1 MKRKRYF
8 GKRALCILCC
18 SMVISMLSALYL
30 GWARFG
36 DHRPDWLSGDG
47 SQPEVKVDRYPT
59 EPENIIGNDR
69 LCWLKGMYDNRNWEL
84 YTSYQIRHY
93 DFSTSTA
100 VRGEIMDFG
109 RGTGASILLSDAADA
124 PYVVCAGGDAYK
136 ITAVSEE
143 GMGDTY
149 KLYLDDSRYILAVYQ
164 GNAYYIDDTNA
175 SVSYAYGEEMLPSY
189 LCRKSKDGSIQR
201 YELSTAEE
209 LFVLAPDGKFA
220 EIQKDGDRRALC
232 IRDVNGETTLVEPP
246 SEEGGAYLYF
256 GWNGTQTLYFTKYDA
271 EKKASALWRYD
282 VQSQSVYACLDR
294 QDDPIYLAPR
304 AIGFRLFPSPS
315 GDVIAYFCYN
325 SPYYSGMN
333 DPHYAALVAQSM
345 RTGEFCVLDETVQ
358 LSRSEE
364 GLGDYIEDFG
374 ISAQSADIVW
384 QKGA

>member
-1 MKRKRYF
+1 
-8 GKRALCILCC
+8 
-18 SMVISMLSALYL
+18 
-30 GWARFG
+30 
-36 DHRPDWLSGDG
+36 
-47 SQPEVKVDRYPT
+47 
-59 EPENIIGNDR
+59 
-69 LCWLKGMYDNRNWEL
+69 
-84 YTSYQIRHY
+84 
-93 DFSTSTA
+93 
-100 VRGEIMDFG
+100 MDFG

-189 LCRKSKDGSIQR
+189 LCRKSEDGSIQR

-220 EIQKDGDRRALC
+220 EIQKDGDWRALC
-232 IRDVNGETTLVEPP
+232 IHDENGETYLVEPP
-246 SEEGGAYLYF
+246 SEIKSDYSYF

-271 EKKASALWRYD
+271 EKKADALWRYD
-282 VQSQSVYACLDR
+282 VQNQSVYACLDR
-294 QDDPIYLAPR
+294 QGDPIYLAPR

-325 SPYYSGMN
+325 SPYYVGAT
-333 DPHYAALVAQSM
+333 DPRCAALVAQSM

-364 GLGDYIEDFG
+364 GLGDYLEDFG
-374 ISAQSADIVW
+374 LSACYADIVW
-384 QKGA
+384 KKGA